1 MENTIMDI
9 NALPSLLF
17 RLFSTVKV
25 SVTETDGIIQVA
37 PVDDKSDCTVGL
49 RGILADY
56 PEMSVDNFLA
66 RMREDKE
73 LDL

>member
-1 MENTIMDI
+1 MENTIVDI

-25 SVTETDGIIQVA
+25 SVTETDGIVQVV

-49 RGILADY
+49 RGILADF